1 MHEMMYDYTIPIGP
15 QHPTLKEPM
24 CIRVSLEGNVIADV
38 NIRMGYTHKG
48 IEKVLEG
55 KNPDSALYVAQR
67 ICGIC
72 SAAHENAYT
81 RTVETI
87 LKFNAERK
95 VKLLR
100 ALMMELERM
109 HSHILWLGLIAH
121 EIGYETLFMYFWRER
136 EKIIDIFEK
145 MTGGRVHHNFNKIRT
160 VRYDF
165 DHGNKEFILKRL
177 DSVKKRIADYLGEIN
192 SHNVIKSR
200 LKEVGIITKNDAKR
214 FCLIGPNARGSGI
227 SCDIRKYD
235 PPYKI
240 YKEFDFNEILE
251 DNGDSFDR
259 TVLRLK
265 EVLESIKIIK
275 QVLDKLSDKKIPRFS
290 LTNIPQGEG
299 IGRVEAPRGELF
311 YFLKF
316 KNNKI
321 ERAKIRTPTFAFFKI
336 AEKILLG
343 RRIGDIPVIIGSLDP
358 CFSCMERMM
367 IVKDGKTEVLNETE
381 FRRKY
386 TCTK

>member
-48 IEKVLEG
+48 IERILEG
-55 KNPDSALYVAQR
+55 KNPDSALYISQR

-72 SAAHENAYT
+72 SAAHENGYC
-81 RTVETI
+81 RTVENI
-87 LKFNAERK
+87 LNFDPERK

-100 ALMMELERM
+100 ALMMELERI

-145 MTGGRVHHNFNKIRT
+145 MTGGRVHHNFNKIKT

-165 DHGNKEFILKRL
+165 DHGSKEFILKRL
-177 DSVKKRIADYLGEIN
+177 DSVKKNVVNYLGEIN

-214 FCLIGPNARGSGI
+214 FCLVGPNSRGSGV
-227 SCDIRKYD
+227 SSDIRKYD

-240 YKEFDFNEILE
+240 YKEFDFNEIIE

-275 QVLDKLSDKKIPRFS
+275 QVLDKLPDKKIPRFL
-290 LTNIPQGEG
+290 LTNIPQGEAT
-299 IGRVEAPRGELF
+299 GRVEAPRGELF
-311 YFLKF
+311 YYLKF
-316 KNNKI
+316 KDNKI
-321 ERAKIRTPTFAFFKI
+321 ERAKVRTPTFAFFKI
-336 AEKILLG
+336 AEKILVG
-343 RRIGDIPVIIGSLDP
+343 RRIGDIPVIVGSLDP
-358 CFSCMERMM
+358 CFSCMERIMV
-367 IVKDGKTEVLNETE
+367 VKDGKTEVLNETE

-386 TCTK
+386 ICTK